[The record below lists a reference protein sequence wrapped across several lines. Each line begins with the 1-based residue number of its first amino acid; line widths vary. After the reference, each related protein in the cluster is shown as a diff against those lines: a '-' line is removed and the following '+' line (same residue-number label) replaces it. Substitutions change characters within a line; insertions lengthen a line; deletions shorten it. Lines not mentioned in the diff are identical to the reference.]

1 MSILIRIFGQAL
13 FLLVASFMTQ
23 SAQGA
28 PDLTIQEE
36 EGGLIQLASGLRY
49 KVIKEGSGPKP
60 SINDTVV
67 THYHGTFLDGS
78 MFDSSVRRGTP
89 ATFPVNG
96 VIKGWTEAL
105 QLMSVGSKW
114 RLVIPPSLAYG
125 KRGMRGAIPPNATLI
140 FEVELLDIR

>member
-67 THYHGTFLDGS
+67 THYHGTFLD
-78 MFDSSVRRGTP
+78 
-89 ATFPVNG
+89 
-96 VIKGWTEAL
+96 L
-105 QLMSVGSKW
+105 
-114 RLVIPPSLAYG
+114 SL
-125 KRGMRGAIPPNATLI
+125 IHI
-140 FEVELLDIR
+140 